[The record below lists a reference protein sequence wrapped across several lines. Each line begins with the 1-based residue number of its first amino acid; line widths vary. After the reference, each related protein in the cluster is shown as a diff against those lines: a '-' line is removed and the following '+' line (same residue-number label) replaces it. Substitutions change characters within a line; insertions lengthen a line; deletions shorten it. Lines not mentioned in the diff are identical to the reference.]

1 MLKAHGR
8 EVAAQRGAEGGPCK
22 VGAAGIM
29 AYKYGGCSVCWDY
42 LLQNLPPNGFGVRL
56 GRRDKTMPKIT
67 VLGRTKGQMSIG
79 E

>member
-56 GRRDKTMPKIT
+56 GRKDKTIPKIT
-67 VLGRTKGQMSIG
+67 VLGRTKGQMFIG